1 LFFSGKSQTEQR
13 LKLLYQH
20 HYINRPGK
28 DQSRYLSQMIYW
40 LDKKGAELIASLNG
54 TPLSEFY
61 WRKEPRWFQL
71 EHDLAV
77 TDLRL
82 DLTQAGSQDALYFI

>member
-1 LFFSGKSQTEQR
+1 
-13 LKLLYQH
+13 
-20 HYINRPGK
+20 
-28 DQSRYLSQMIYW
+28 MIYW
-40 LDKKGAELIASLNG
+40 LDKKDANLIASLNG

-77 TDLRL
+77 TDFRL
-82 DLTQAGSQDALYFI
+82 DLIQACSQDAHIKLENIINPELKNLATDYTDPHAS